1 MPNYGTDTRQR
12 SCSLYFSSADLVLA
26 NIPYLHR
33 RHQSPI
39 IPVRV
44 GPHAETF
51 YVHRAVLS
59 KSEYFRKALDGD
71 FWEAENQAIDLP
83 EEDTAIFSFV
93 VAFLYEGTYTPI
105 RPVADALGLSQA
117 LSLLVV

>member
-1 MPNYGTDTRQR
+1 MDK
-12 SCSLYFSSADLVLA
+12 ADVWYS
-26 NIPYLHR
+26 NR

-51 YVHRAVLS
+51 YVHRAILT

-71 FWEAENQAIDLP
+71 FQEAENQAMDLP
-83 EEDTAIFSFV
+83 EEDPAIFSFV
-93 VAFLYEGTYTPI
+93 VAFLYEGSYQPI
-105 RPVADALGLSQA
+105 KPVADALGLSYYSSPWHIFH
-117 LSLLVV
+117 LSDMFYSSRAREGQGQGGR